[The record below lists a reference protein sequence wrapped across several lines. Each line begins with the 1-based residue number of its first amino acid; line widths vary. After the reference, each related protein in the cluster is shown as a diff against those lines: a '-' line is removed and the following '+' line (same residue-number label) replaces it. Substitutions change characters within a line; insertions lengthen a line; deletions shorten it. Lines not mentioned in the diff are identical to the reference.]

1 MIKKIVKKYF
11 ESLAYFYSHLRYRV
25 FIVFAMSFFVAV
37 LDGLGLTMFLPLLQ
51 MVNDSSS
58 VDPEGLGK
66 LSFLVEFLNYLGIKL
81 SVLVILLFMG
91 FFFLA
96 KGLVQYF
103 TGIYRVLVQQR
114 FVSGLRIKCIKGLN
128 NLSFKFFVMS
138 DAGRIQNALTGE
150 IGRVATSFAL
160 YFAAFQAGILV
171 VVYMLFAFL
180 IDAQF
185 AVLVSLGGILTNYLY
200 KNLYKNTKS
209 VSRKLTADAN
219 VYQNLII
226 QNVTNYKYLK
236 ATGTLESYGEK
247 LVSSVKKMEDSNK
260 KIGKLEALLNAG
272 REPILVVVVITVIY
286 IQIAILG
293 SELAPILI
301 SLIFFYRAL
310 NYLMQMQISWNKFLA
325 HSGSLENI
333 TFFEKELKKNR
344 EISGRE
350 KIQVNIEDLELR
362 NVSFYYNKN
371 LIIDKI
377 NLSLK
382 KHETIAF
389 VGESGSGKT
398 TLVNIIAG
406 LLPVDKGEYLI
417 NDLNS
422 KIWDLNSFQK
432 KIGYI
437 TQDSVIF
444 NDTLFNNVTFWANQN
459 EINIRRFWE
468 AIRKASLLDFV
479 NSLPDREKEI
489 LGNNGINLSG
499 GQKQRVSIARELYKD
514 VEILILDEATSALDS
529 ETEKAIQKNIE
540 DLKGEYTI
548 LIVAHRLS
556 TIKNADRIVVMKNG
570 QISHINNFDD
580 LIKESLYFKK
590 LVELQEI

>member
-1 MIKKIVKKYF
+1 LIKNIVKKYF
-11 ESLAYFYSHLRYRV
+11 ESLVYFYSHLRYRV
-25 FIVFAMSFFVAV
+25 FIVFALSFFVAI

-51 MVNDSSS
+51 MVNDSAT

-66 LSFLVEFLNYLGIKL
+66 LSFLVEFLDHLGIEL
-81 SVLVILLFMG
+81 SLFIVLIVMG
-91 FFFLA
+91 FFFLT

-128 NLSFKFFVMS
+128 NLSFKYFVVS

-150 IGRVATSFAL
+150 IVRVTTSFTL

-171 VVYMLFAFL
+171 FVYMLFAFL

-185 AVLVSLGGILTNYLY
+185 AILVSLGGILTNFLY
-200 KNLYKNTKS
+200 KNLYKNTKT

-226 QNVTNYKYLK
+226 QNVANYKYLK
-236 ATGTLESYGEK
+236 ATGTLDTYGEK
-247 LVSSVKKMEDSNK
+247 LVSSVKKMENSNK
-260 KIGKLEALLNAG
+260 KIGKLAALLNAG

-286 IQIAILG
+286 IQIAPLG

-325 HSGSLENI
+325 NSGSLENI
-333 TFFEKELKKNR
+333 TLFEKELKKHS
-344 EISGRE
+344 EVTGRK
-350 KIQVNIEDLELR
+350 KIQDNIEILELQ
-362 NVSFYYNKN
+362 NISFYYGKN
-371 LIIDKI
+371 LIINNI
-377 NLSLK
+377 NLFVTK
-382 KHETIAF
+382 QETLAF

-406 LLPVDKGEYLI
+406 LLPVDNGEYLI
-417 NDLNS
+417 NKQSSRSLDLN
-422 KIWDLNSFQK
+422 DFQK
-432 KIGYI
+432 RIGYI

-444 NDTLFNNVTFWANQN
+444 NDTLFNNVTFWADQN
-459 EINIRRFWE
+459 EKNIEKFWE
-468 AIRKASLLDFV
+468 AIRKASLLDFLD
-479 NSLPDREKEI
+479 SLPEREKEI

-499 GQKQRVSIARELYKD
+499 GQKQRVSIARELYKN
-514 VEILILDEATSALDS
+514 VEVLILDEATSALDS

-570 QISHINNFDD
+570 RISHIGNFDD
-580 LIKESLYFKK
+580 LIEESLYFKK

>member
-1 MIKKIVKKYF
+1 LIKKIAKKYF
-11 ESLAYFYSHLRYRV
+11 ESLVYFYSHLRYRI
-25 FIVFAMSFFVAV
+25 FIVLGLSFFVAI

-51 MVNDSSS
+51 MVNESST

-66 LSFLVEFLNYLGIKL
+66 LSFLVEFLDYLGIEL
-81 SVLVILLFMG
+81 SLIIVLIVMG

-96 KGLVQYF
+96 KGVVQYF
-103 TGIYRVLVQQR
+103 TGIYRVLVQQS
-114 FVSGLRIKCIKGLN
+114 FVSRLRIKCIKGLN

-150 IGRVATSFAL
+150 IGRVATSFSL
-160 YFAAFQAGILV
+160 YFATFQAGILV
-171 VVYMLFAFL
+171 FVYMLFAFL

-185 AVLVSLGGILTNYLY
+185 AVLVSFGGILTNFLY
-200 KNLYKNTKS
+200 KNLYKNTKA
-209 VSRKLTADAN
+209 VSRKLTTDAN

-226 QNVTNYKYLK
+226 QNVANYKYLK
-236 ATGTLESYGEK
+236 ATGTLETYGEK

-333 TFFEKELKKNR
+333 TFFEKELKKHR
-344 EISGRE
+344 EISGRK
-350 KIQVNIEDLELR
+350 KIQHNIESLELR
-362 NVSFYYNKN
+362 NVSFYYNKS
-371 LIIDKI
+371 LIVNKV
-377 NLSLK
+377 NLSVK
-382 KHETIAF
+382 KEETIAF

-406 LLPVDKGEYLI
+406 LLPVESGEYLI
-417 NDLNS
+417 NDESS
-422 KIWDLNSFQK
+422 KIWDLNDFQK

-444 NDTLFNNVTFWANQN
+444 NDTLFNNVTLWAVQN
-459 EINIRRFWE
+459 EINIGKFWE

-479 NSLPDREKEI
+479 DSLAEKEKEI

-514 VEILILDEATSALDS
+514 VEVLILDEATSALDS
-529 ETEKAIQKNIE
+529 ETEKAIQQNIE

-548 LIVAHRLS
+548 LIVAHRLA

-570 QISHINNFDD
+570 QISHIGSFDN
-580 LIKESLYFKK
+580 LLNESLYFKK